1 MLDLDP
7 QELVNAISQVI
18 DSFKA
23 SPPATAFSIFA
34 FLLLLATILLAKLWS
49 KTKITRALLVLVLV
63 CAVLCLLV
71 GPGLA
76 LYDARRPFQIV
87 TRSQAFLNLR
97 DNKHVNWLIRFIVF
111 DPFSS
116 DTIQQML
123 SQGDIPKLANP
134 DYVFTF
140 VASNQELRN
149 RTVIEAVQMVG
160 GQIRDKDHV
169 WAIAF
174 PLEETDETK
183 VSLYPANARGVLQVI
198 REIKQEKKNIISTD
212 KSYNIDQVLSSEEQ
226 QDLEDI
232 RSPSYVFANYRKY
245 YTHYCTLAIDFLKV
259 HWKEQDFM
267 SKISDDWNPLGFST
281 RRTTESSPYPA
292 LC

>member
-1 MLDLDP
+1 LDVLDLDP
-7 QELVNAISQVI
+7 QDLVNAISQVI

-23 SPPATAFSIFA
+23 SSSATAFSVFA
-34 FLLLLATILLAKLWS
+34 FLLLVAVILLAKLWS
-49 KTKITRALLVLVLV
+49 KSKFTIALLGIVLV
-63 CAVLCLLV
+63 CAVSCLLV

-87 TRSQAFLNLR
+87 TRNQAFLNLR
-97 DNKHVNWLIRFIVF
+97 DNKHVNWLTRFIVF

-116 DTIQQML
+116 DNIQKML
-123 SQGDIPKLANP
+123 SQGDIPNLANP
-134 DYVFTF
+134 DFVFTF
-140 VASNQELRN
+140 VSSNQELRN

-198 REIKQEKKNIISTD
+198 RAVSQAKKDVIPTN
-212 KSYNIDQVLSSEEQ
+212 E
-226 QDLEDI
+226 
-232 RSPSYVFANYRKY
+232 
-245 YTHYCTLAIDFLKV
+245 
-259 HWKEQDFM
+259 
-267 SKISDDWNPLGFST
+267 
-281 RRTTESSPYPA
+281 
-292 LC
+292 